1 MTWRSRDF
9 ITTSRNESDGT
20 STTPRDFTTCCP
32 CSECPRG
39 DGDCMFSFSCSFRC
53 SLTCF
58 SAVSVLGVVFKQ
70 GVMEFSISG
79 ISMIRGSG
87 ERGGEGTTRVRTL
100 SSVGVLLCTFN
111 VADPS
116 FKKSA
121 LNSYEGKQED
131 VATEAFAFVLM
142 RRPGQNPS
150 TLSSTPRVLQWS
162 SPGCPIVSS
171 GASSPKR
178 SCRCSCQYFLSYV
191 I

>member
-1 MTWRSRDF
+1 MWRSRDF
-9 ITTSRNESDGT
+9 ITISRNESDGT
-20 STTPRDFTTCCP
+20 SATSCDFTACCSCCE
-32 CSECPRG
+32 CSRS
-39 DGDCMFSFSCSFRC
+39 DGDRGSLFLGSSRC

-58 SAVSVLGVVFKQ
+58 SAVSVLSVVFKQ
-70 GVMEFSISG
+70 GVMGFSISG
-79 ISMIRGSG
+79 ISTIRGSG
-87 ERGGEGTTRVRTL
+87 ERGGEGMTRVWTL

-150 TLSSTPRVLQWS
+150 TLSSTPRVLLWS
-162 SPGCPIVSS
+162 SPGCPIASS
-171 GASSPKR
+171 GASSPKC
-178 SCRCSCQYFLSYV
+178 SRCSFCQRVLSCD